1 MVNKFMGILTK
12 GIRFMMNSKIQ
23 PMIMCK
29 IIFTPN
35 FRAFTSIPIPK
46 ITSISIIIPNT
57 IKLADVVLK
66 PLICCYSLQILL

>member
-1 MVNKFMGILTK
+1 MFIGILTK
-12 GIRFMMNSKIQ
+12 GIRFTKNSKIQ
-23 PMIMCK
+23 PRIMCK

-35 FRAFTSIPIPK
+35 LRAFASIPIPK

-66 PLICCYSLQILL
+66 PLISNYFLQILL